1 MLRASR
7 CNLTSSYITLLE
19 LPLLCL
25 LHADPLQ
32 SRCTITRSIYLV
44 CSSYTIQTLANS
56 LCTAPNIS
64 KLLPNWAIAG
74 TRPKV
79 DAFGPLFLRKN
90 NILECQVVDEQNKEI
105 ALLKG
110 TSIVR
115 KRNCFH
121 SFSFVAPE
129 HPAGRVWIR
138 ARYKDRDFGEA
149 KPFEYWCKYH
159 F

>member
-1 MLRASR
+1 MYFA
-7 CNLTSSYITLLE
+7 
-19 LPLLCL
+19 
-25 LHADPLQ
+25 
-32 SRCTITRSIYLV
+32 
-44 CSSYTIQTLANS
+44 
-56 LCTAPNIS
+56 APNIS

-90 NILECQVVDEQNKEI
+90 NILECQVIDEQNKEI

-110 TSIVR
+110 AAIVR

-129 HPAGRVWIR
+129 HPPGRVWIR

-149 KPFEYWCKYH
+149 RPFEYWCK
-159 F
+159 

>member
-1 MLRASR
+1 MVVA
-7 CNLTSSYITLLE
+7 NG
-19 LPLLCL
+19 
-25 LHADPLQ
+25 LH
-32 SRCTITRSIYLV
+32 
-44 CSSYTIQTLANS
+44 
-56 LCTAPNIS
+56 TAPNIS

-90 NILECQVVDEQNKEI
+90 NILECQVIDEQNKEI

-110 TSIVR
+110 TAIVR

-149 KPFEYWCKYH
+149 RPFEYWRKSILFYFCERRVFSRSQIRTNEIFKLISRKH
-159 F
+159 AKTALRSLRKDFFAD